1 MIRHLLSS
9 GRWSFFCAVTFVL
22 RCDITV
28 VVVNKYFLLVVV
40 NNGAHVRHAA
50 VTHFHVVLVKDWVE
64 IVLWWEVFL
73 D

>member
-1 MIRHLLSS
+1 MGIGH
-9 GRWSFFCAVTFVL
+9 FFCAVTFVL
-22 RCDITV
+22 RCVV

-50 VTHFHVVLVKDWVE
+50 VTHFHVVLVKGWVE
-64 IVLWWEVFL
+64 IVLWSEVFL

>member
-1 MIRHLLSS
+1 MIRHFLSS
-9 GRWSFFCAVTFVL
+9 GHWSFFCAVTFVL
-22 RCDITV
+22 RCDAAV

-40 NNGAHVRHAA
+40 NNGAHVQHAA
-50 VTHFHVVLVKDWVE
+50 VTHFHVE